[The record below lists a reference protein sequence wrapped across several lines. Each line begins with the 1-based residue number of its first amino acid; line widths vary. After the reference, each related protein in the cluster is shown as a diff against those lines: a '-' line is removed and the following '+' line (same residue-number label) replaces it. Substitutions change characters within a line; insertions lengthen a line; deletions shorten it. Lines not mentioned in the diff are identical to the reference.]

1 LPTVAQ
7 TPNEEREMLILT
19 DASWGIGHAT

>member
-1 LPTVAQ
+1 MAQ
-7 TPNEEREMLILT
+7 TPNKERKMLILT

>member
-1 LPTVAQ
+1 MAQ
-7 TPNEEREMLILT
+7 TPNEERKMLILT